1 MFIGIHQSKGG
12 IMRLRLFSSILLAL
26 TITLGVAAPAIA
38 KTPLVGTMDL
48 QFNLAWPGPSEE
60 VPDWVGTV
68 TIDGVEYGMAFFN
81 TGTGKP
87 FESQPSGGVVF
98 FEETW
103 VIYQDLHFAFEEV
116 DAGFVLTEFE
126 PGDVLLSGY
135 DRGVVTLA
143 NGSYR
148 MNGFV
153 EEANGPYESWLGRQV
168 HMSGTVIF
176 SAQGAPNFAPGVFR
190 LD

>member
-1 MFIGIHQSKGG
+1 
-12 IMRLRLFSSILLAL
+12 MRHRLFSPILLAL
-26 TITLGVAAPAIA
+26 ALTLGVAAPATA
-38 KTPLVGTMDL
+38 ETPLVGAMDL

-60 VPDWVGTV
+60 IPDWVGTV

-87 FESQPSGGVVF
+87 FASQPKGGVIF

-103 VIYQDLHFAFEEV
+103 VIYHDLHFAFEET

-135 DRGVVTLA
+135 DRGVVSLA
-143 NGSYR
+143 NGAYR

-153 EEANGPYESWLGRQV
+153 EEANDPYASWLDRQV
-168 HMSGTVIF
+168 HMSGTVMF
-176 SAQGAPNFAPGVFR
+176 SAQGAPLYAPGTFR
-190 LD
+190 LN

>member
-1 MFIGIHQSKGG
+1 
-12 IMRLRLFSSILLAL
+12 MRHRLLTSILLAL
-26 TITLGVAAPAIA
+26 TITLGVVAPANA

-48 QFNLAWPGPSEE
+48 QFNLAWPGPSVE

-87 FESQPSGGVVF
+87 FDSQPSDGVIF

-103 VIYQDLHFAFEEV
+103 VIYQDLHFAFEEIE
-116 DAGFVLTEFE
+116 AGFILTEFE
-126 PGDVLLSGY
+126 PGEVLLSGY
-135 DRGVVTLA
+135 DSGVVVLA

-153 EEANGPYESWLGRQV
+153 EEAYDPYASWLGRQV
-168 HMSGTVIF
+168 HMSGTVLF
-176 SAQGAPNFAPGVFR
+176 SAQGAPNFAPGMIR
-190 LD
+190 LN